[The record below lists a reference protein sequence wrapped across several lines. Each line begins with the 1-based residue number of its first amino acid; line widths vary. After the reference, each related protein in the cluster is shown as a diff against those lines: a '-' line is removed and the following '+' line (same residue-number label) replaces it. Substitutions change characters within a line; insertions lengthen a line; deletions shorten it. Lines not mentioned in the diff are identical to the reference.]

1 MVSKMESRKLYI
13 KSMEK
18 KFKEKPDDRKT
29 QFYNYGTW
37 TQSKRKTAYVD
48 ASKKMEAK
56 RGIPGYNPDV
66 GLAQGQRLL
75 MPYQLNHTDYIV
87 DMDDLHFMNNAAM
100 QQIWDDIRRTVIV
113 GMDMAHNILEK
124 RLGKEV
130 TPETINHYL
139 ELINHT
145 MPGGAVIQE
154 HMCEVNPE
162 LAEDCY
168 VKFFTGDD
176 ELADQIDKRFLID
189 INKQFPEDQAEKIKN
204 AIGKSSYQVVRAP
217 TLVGRVCDG
226 GTISRWSGMQIGM
239 TMMGAYNMAA
249 GEAATADFS
258 YAAKH
263 ASVIGMASMMPA
275 RRARG
280 ANEPGGMP
288 FGVLADCVQSNRLYP
303 EDAGRHT
310 LEVIAAGA
318 VVYDQI
324 YLGSY
329 MSGGVGFTQYA
340 SATYTDNILEDFVY
354 YGIDY
359 IKDKYGDFCTVEP
372 TVENIQKISTDIG
385 VYCLETY
392 ENYPTVMESHFGGSQ
407 RAACISAASGCTT
420 AMATGSATSGI
431 NAWYQSQLLHKEE
444 MGRLGFY
451 GYDLQ
456 DQCGSSNSF
465 SFRSDEGLPFEM
477 RGPNYPNYAMN
488 VGHMSA
494 YSGIATAPHAARGDA
509 WTLSP
514 LIKVAFADDSLVF
527 DFGHVTDCYGKG
539 CMREFVP
546 AGERD
551 AIIP

>member
-1 MVSKMESRKLYI
+1 MVKNKRYLDVMER
-13 KSMEK
+13 
-18 KFKEKPDDRKT
+18 KFKEKPEDKNT
-29 QFYNYGTW
+29 TFYSYGLW
-37 TQSKRKTAYVD
+37 KQSKTKTAFYESGKRIAD
-48 ASKKMEAK
+48 E
-56 RGIPGYNPDV
+56 RGIPAYNPDI

-75 MPYQLNHTDYIV
+75 MPYQLNLTDQIV
-87 DMDDLHFMNNAAM
+87 EMDELNVVNNVAM
-100 QQIWDDIRRTVIV
+100 QQLWDDIRRTVIV

-139 ELINHT
+139 ELINHS

-162 LAEDCY
+162 LVKDCY

-189 INKQFPEDQAEKIKN
+189 INKNFPEDQAESLKG
-204 AIGKSSYQVVRAP
+204 AIGKSTYQVVRVP
-217 TLVGRVCDG
+217 TIVGHICDG
-226 GTISRWSGMQIGM
+226 GTTSRWSGMQIGM

-249 GEAATADFS
+249 GEAATADFA

-263 ASVIGMASMMPA
+263 ASVINMGSFMPA

-280 ANEPGGMP
+280 PNEPGGIP
-288 FGVLADCVQSNRLYP
+288 FGILADCVQSLRLYP
-303 EDAGRHT
+303 DDPGRNT
-310 LEVIAAGA
+310 LEAIAAGA

-324 YLGSY
+324 YLGMY
-329 MSGGVGFTQYA
+329 MSGGVGFTQYSA
-340 SATYTDNILEDFVY
+340 ATYTDKILEDFVY

-359 IKDKYGDFCTVEP
+359 IRDKYGDINSVKPSTEV
-372 TVENIQKISTDIG
+372 IQDISTDIAS
-385 VYCLETY
+385 YCLETY
-392 ENYPTVMESHFGGSQ
+392 EQYPSVMESHFGGSQ
-407 RAACISAASGCTT
+407 RASCVSAAAGATA
-420 AMATGSATSGI
+420 AMATGFAMAGAS
-431 NAWYQSQLLHKEE
+431 AWYHSMTLHKEE

-456 DQCGSSNSF
+456 DACGSANLF

-477 RGPNYPNYAMN
+477 RGPNYPLYAMN

-494 YSGIATAPHAARGDA
+494 YTGIAAAAHAARKDA
-509 WTLSP
+509 WVLCP
-514 LIKVAFADDSLVF
+514 EVKVAFSDKSLVF
-527 DFGHVTDCYGKG
+527 DFGNVIKEIGKG
-539 CMREFVP
+539 CEKEFKP

-551 AIIP
+551 SIIP

>member
-1 MVSKMESRKLYI
+1 MESRKLYM

-37 TQSKRKTAYVD
+37 KQSKRKSAYVE
-48 ASKKMEAK
+48 ASKKIEAE

-87 DMDDLHFMNNAAM
+87 DMDDIHFMNNAAM
-100 QQIWDDIRRTVIV
+100 QQIWDDMRRTVIV

-162 LAEDCY
+162 IASDCY

-189 INKQFPEDQAEKIKN
+189 INKNFPEDQAESIKN
-204 AIGKSSYQVVRAP
+204 AIGKSSYQVVRVP

-263 ASVIGMASMMPA
+263 ASVIGMSSFMPI

-280 ANEPGGMP
+280 PNEPGGMP
-288 FGVLADCVQSNRLYP
+288 FGVLADCVQSSRLYP
-303 EDAGRHT
+303 DDPGRHT

-359 IKDKYGDFCTVEP
+359 IKDKYGDFCAIEP
-372 TVENIQKISTDIG
+372 SVENIQKISTDIA

-420 AMATGSATSGI
+420 AMATGSATAGI
-431 NAWYQSQLLHKEE
+431 NAWYHSQLLHKEE

-514 LIKVAFADDSLVF
+514 VIKVAFSDDSLVF
-527 DFGHVTDCYGKG
+527 DFGHVTECYGKG
-539 CMREFVP
+539 AMREFVP

>member
-1 MVSKMESRKLYI
+1 MVDSRKLYI
-13 KSMEK
+13 DSMKK
-18 KFKEKPDDRKT
+18 KFQEKPEDKKT

-37 TQSKRKTAYVD
+37 KQSKSKTKFVES
-48 ASKKMEAK
+48 SKRISAE

-87 DMDDLHFMNNAAM
+87 DMDDIHFMNNAAM
-100 QQIWDDIRRTVIV
+100 QQLWDDIRRTVIV

-130 TPETINHYL
+130 TPETINHYM

-162 LAEDCY
+162 LATDCY
-168 VKFFTGDD
+168 VKIFTGDD
-176 ELADQIDKRFLID
+176 ELADQLDNRFLID
-189 INKQFPEDQAEKIKN
+189 INKEFPEDQAQQIKEN
-204 AIGKSSYQVVRAP
+204 IGKSTYQVVRVP

-239 TMMGAYNMAA
+239 TMIGAYNMAA

-263 ASVIGMASMMPA
+263 ASVINMGSFMPA
-275 RRARG
+275 RRAR
-280 ANEPGGMP
+280 ANNEPGGIP
-288 FGVLADCVQSNRLYP
+288 FGVLADCVQSSRLYP
-303 EDAGRHT
+303 DDPGRHT
-310 LEVIAAGA
+310 LEAIAAGA

-359 IKDKYGDFCTVEP
+359 IKDKYGEFGAAP
-372 TVENIQKISTDIG
+372 TTKDEIEKISTDIG

-392 ENYPTVMESHFGGSQ
+392 EKYPTVMESHFGGSQ
-407 RAACISAASGCTT
+407 RAACISAASGCAT
-420 AMATGSATSGI
+420 AMATGSAQAGS
-431 NAWYQSQLLHKEE
+431 NAWYHSMILHKEE

-456 DQCGSSNSF
+456 DMCGSSNTF

-494 YSGIATAPHAARGDA
+494 YTGIATAPHAARGDA

-514 LIKVAFADDSLVF
+514 IIKVAFADKHLNF
-527 DFGHVTDCYGKG
+527 DFGNVTDCYGKG
-539 CMREFVP
+539 CMKEFMP

>member
-1 MVSKMESRKLYI
+1 MQSKKLYI
-13 KSMEK
+13 DSMKK
-18 KFKEKPDDRKT
+18 KFSEKPEDKST
-29 QFYNYGTW
+29 TFYNYGTW
-37 TQSKRKTAYVD
+37 KQSKSKSSFVES
-48 ASKKMEAK
+48 SKKIEAE

-87 DMDDLHFMNNAAM
+87 DMDDIHFINNAAM
-100 QQIWDDIRRTVIV
+100 QQIWDDVRRTVIV

-130 TPETINHYL
+130 TPETINHYM

-162 LAEDCY
+162 LASDCY
-168 VKFFTGDD
+168 VKIFTGDD
-176 ELADQIDKRFLID
+176 ELADQLDNRFLIN
-189 INKQFPEDQAEKIKN
+189 INKEFPENQAESIKK
-204 AIGKSSYQVVRAP
+204 AIGKSTYQVVRVP
-217 TLVGRVCDG
+217 TIVGRICDG

-263 ASVIGMASMMPA
+263 ASVINMGSFMPV

-280 ANEPGGMP
+280 PNEPGGIP
-288 FGVLADCVQSNRLYP
+288 FGVLADCVQSSRLYP
-303 EDAGRHT
+303 DDPGRHT
-310 LEVIAAGA
+310 LETIAAGA
-318 VVYDQI
+318 VIYDQI
-324 YLGSY
+324 YLGAY

-359 IKDKYGDFCTVEP
+359 IKDKYGDFGLAKP
-372 TVENIQKISTDIG
+372 TVAEVEKISTDIG
-385 VYCLETY
+385 IYCLETY

-407 RAACISAASGCTT
+407 RAACISAASGCAT
-420 AMATGSATSGI
+420 AMATGSAQAGAS
-431 NAWYQSQLLHKEE
+431 AWYHSMILHKEE

-456 DQCGSSNSF
+456 DMCGSANTF

-494 YSGIATAPHAARGDA
+494 YAGIATAPHAARGDA

-514 LIKVAFADDSLVF
+514 IVKVAFADKNLTF
-527 DFGHVTDCYGKG
+527 DFGNVTKCYGKG
-539 CMREFVP
+539 CMKEFMP
-546 AGERD
+546 AGERGP
-551 AIIP
+551 IIP

>member
-1 MVSKMESRKLYI
+1 MVDSRKLYLGA
-13 KSMEK
+13 MEK
-18 KFKEKPDDRKT
+18 KFKEKPEDKNT
-29 QFYNYGTW
+29 TFYNYGTW
-37 TQSKRKTAYVD
+37 RQSKRKSGYVES
-48 ASKKMEAK
+48 SKKIEAQ

-87 DMDDLHFMNNAAM
+87 DMDDIHFINNAAM

-130 TPETINHYL
+130 TPETINHYM

-162 LAEDCY
+162 LASDCY
-168 VKFFTGDD
+168 VKIFTGDD
-176 ELADQIDKRFLID
+176 ELADQLDKRFLID
-189 INKQFPEDQAEKIKN
+189 INKQFPEDQAKALKE
-204 AIGKSSYQVVRAP
+204 AIGKSTYQVVRTP
-217 TLVGRVCDG
+217 TIVGRICDG

-258 YAAKH
+258 YASKH
-263 ASVIGMASMMPA
+263 ASAINMGSFMPV

-280 ANEPGGMP
+280 ANEPGGIP
-288 FGVLADCVQSNRLYP
+288 FGVLADTVQSSRLYP
-303 EDAGRHT
+303 DDPGRHT

-359 IKDKYGDFCTVEP
+359 IKDKYGEFGAAKASVDEI
-372 TVENIQKISTDIG
+372 NKIATDIG

-407 RAACISAASGCTT
+407 RAACISAAAGCATS
-420 AMATGSATSGI
+420 MATGSAQDGI
-431 NAWYQSQLLHKEE
+431 NAWYHSMILHKEE

-456 DQCGSSNSF
+456 DMCGSSNSY

-494 YSGIATAPHAARGDA
+494 YAGISTAPHAARGDA
-509 WTLSP
+509 WSLSP
-514 LIKVAFADDSLVF
+514 LIKVAFADDNLTF
-527 DFGHVTDCYGKG
+527 DFGHVTECYGKG
-539 CMREFVP
+539 CMKEFMP

>member
-1 MVSKMESRKLYI
+1 MTKHRKLFI
-13 KSMEK
+13 NAMEK
-18 KFKEKPDDRKT
+18 KFKEKPEDKHTTFYSYGTWKQSKSKT
-29 QFYNYGTW
+29 QFVES
-37 TQSKRKTAYVD
+37 SKRI
-48 ASKKMEAK
+48 AK
-56 RGIPGYNPDV
+56 ERGIPGYNPDI

-75 MPYQLNHTDYIV
+75 MPYQLNHTDYII
-87 DMDDLHFMNNAAM
+87 DMDDIHFINNAAM
-100 QQIWDDIRRTVIV
+100 QQLWDDIRRTVIV

-130 TPETINHYL
+130 TPETINHYM

-154 HMCEVNPE
+154 HMVETNPE
-162 LAEDCY
+162 LVSDCY
-168 VKFFTGDD
+168 VKIFTGDD
-176 ELADQIDKRFLID
+176 ELADELDKRFLID
-189 INKQFPEDQAEKIKN
+189 INKEFPEDQAASLKK
-204 AIGKSSYQVVRAP
+204 AIGKSTYQVVRVP
-217 TLVGRVCDG
+217 TVVGRICDG

-263 ASVIGMASMMPA
+263 ASVINMSSFMPV

-288 FGVLADCVQSNRLYP
+288 FGVLADCCQSMRLHP
-303 EDAGRHT
+303 DDPGRHT

-359 IKDKYGDFCTVEP
+359 IKDKYGDFATQKP
-372 TVENIQKISTDIG
+372 STKIIQDIGTDITI
-385 VYCLETY
+385 YCLEQY
-392 ENYPTVMESHFGGSQ
+392 EQYPTVMESHFGGSQ
-407 RAACISAASGCTT
+407 RAACIAAAAGTTT
-420 AMATGSATSGI
+420 AMATGSAQAGI
-431 NAWYQSQLLHKEE
+431 NAWYLSMILHKEE

-456 DQCGSSNSF
+456 DMCGSANSF
-465 SFRSDEGLPFEM
+465 AFRSDEGLPFEM

-514 LIKVAFADDSLVF
+514 IIKIAFADKNLTF
-527 DFGHVTDCYGKG
+527 DFGNVTDCFGKG
-539 CMREFVP
+539 CMKEFMP